1 MALTRRGMLLSTGG
15 ALAAGTL
22 PIRQAL
28 AAAPEGNDLKFIFVM
43 NYGGWD
49 PTRIFATE
57 FDNPSVD
64 MERDSWRASAGNLD
78 FVEHAGRPAVSEYLQ
93 NHHART
99 TFLNGVLVS
108 SVAHENCL
116 RISMTGSTAQDRSD
130 WGAILGGQRTDRYTL
145 PQIVVGGPS
154 FPGDYGTSVTR
165 TGTSGQLEALLS
177 GDIISWSDLPVD
189 APDWRAEDVMDR
201 YLQGRTAAAADNARS
216 PELAALRASY
226 QLAVDRS
233 LELKDLQRVVD
244 WSGATSFSGQARLAV
259 DLLAL
264 DISRVATLQF
274 SYYGW
279 DTHASNDIYQSYNF
293 QQLFT
298 ELNNL
303 TNMLQTTAGTTQPT
317 LADETVV
324 VVLSEMGRTPALNAQ
339 DGKDH
344 WPYTSVMITGPG
356 FAGDR
361 VVGGYDL
368 NYYGLPID
376 LASGDTVDEGT
387 LLSSDVVGATLLAAA
402 DIDPAPFTSGIKPL
416 TAVLD

>member
-1 MALTRRGMLLSTGG
+1 MALTRRSMLLSSAG
-15 ALAAGTL
+15 ATALGAM
-22 PIRQAL
+22 PFRQAL
-28 AAAPEGNDLKFIFVM
+28 AAAPGGNDLKFIFVM

-49 PTRIFATE
+49 PTRVMVTE
-57 FDNPSVD
+57 FENPSVD
-64 MERDSWRASAGNLD
+64 MERDSWLSSAGDLP
-78 FVEHAGRPAVSEYLQ
+78 FVEHAGRPAVSDFL
-93 NHHART
+93 NRHHGQT

-116 RISMTGSTAQDRSD
+116 RISMTGSTAQARSD

-154 FPGDYGTSVTR
+154 FPGEFGTAVTR

-177 GDIISWSDLPVD
+177 GDIVGWSDLPVEG
-189 APDWRAEDVMDR
+189 PDWRAEAIMDR
-201 YLQGRTAAAADNARS
+201 YLQGRSAAAADAARTS
-216 PELAALRASY
+216 HLADLRSSY
-226 QLAVDRS
+226 QLAIDRA

-244 WSGATSFSGQARLAV
+244 WSGATSFGGQARLAV

-264 DISRVATLQF
+264 DISRVATLQY
-274 SYYGW
+274 SLYGW
-279 DTHASNDIYQSYNF
+279 DTHASNDLYQSYNF
-293 QQLFT
+293 QGLFT

-303 TNMLQTTAGTTQPT
+303 MAMLETTQGTTTET
-317 LADETVV
+317 LAEETVV

-356 FAGDR
+356 FTGGRAI
-361 VVGGYDL
+361 GGYDL

-376 LASGDTVDEGT
+376 LASGDATDDGT

-402 DIDPAPFTSGIKPL
+402 DIDPEPFTSGIKPI
-416 TAVLD
+416 TAVLS